1 VPKVPALGFFAKK
14 NAEIPE
20 NMPKL
25 GRKRQSS
32 SFA

>member
-20 NMPKL
+20 NMPKS
-25 GRKRQSS
+25 RQKRHLNP
-32 SFA
+32 FA